1 MNDTVS
7 YIKEQGLMV
16 LFRGVDAVIVP
27 DLVQA
32 LYRGGA
38 RMLEFTFDPSD
49 PNTETKTADLIKAVR
64 KTVGDK
70 MLVGAGTVIDETYAV
85 AAARA
90 GADFLVSPDTNPSII
105 SLTKKLGLVSI
116 PGALTP
122 TEVMTAYRA
131 GADIVKLFPITKDDI
146 GYLANITRPLSHVPF
161 LCTGGVNPDTI
172 GSFFAAGACAV
183 GTGISILKPE
193 LVAARVFDGIAE
205 LTRLHIERMNQ
216 ARKGIVT

>member
-16 LFRGVDAVIVP
+16 LFRGVDAAIVP

-216 ARKGIVT
+216 ARKGL

>member
-1 MNDTVS
+1 MNDAVS

-16 LFRGVDAVIVP
+16 LFRGIDGALIP
-27 DLVQA
+27 NLLQA
-32 LYRGGA
+32 IYKGGV
-38 RMLEFTFDPSD
+38 RMVEFTFDPSD
-49 PNTETKTADLIKAVR
+49 PDTATKTAEVIEKACQ
-64 KTVGDK
+64 TMGNN

-90 GADFLVSPDTNPSII
+90 GAKFLVSPDTNPSII

-146 GYLANITRPLSHVPF
+146 GYLTNITRPLSHVPF

-183 GTGISILKPE
+183 GTGVSILKPD
-193 LVAARVFDGIAE
+193 LIATRDFDAIAE
-205 LTRLHIERMNQ
+205 LTKLHIERMNQ
-216 ARKGIVT
+216 ARKGM